1 VCSFCCAH
9 NSLGI
14 WLYVGLWDPYNDWH
28 MGSCAELC
36 AEQYGIT
43 RQQMDDHAVAAF
55 ERAQAAAGGSHRD
68 SEVVGVEIPPARPG
82 QAARWLTE
90 DESLAKLNPDKLR
103 KLQPHF
109 KQDGGSV
116 TAGNSSPITDGA
128 SAMVLMSAQ
137 KAQQVR
143 RKKIKQN
150 LAKVKESAGQKK
162 GHGPNDPPSLVL
174 TGAVCTGCGCQ
185 AQHLMTRLQG

>member
-1 VCSFCCAH
+1 VACAPTIINLPLH
-9 NSLGI
+9 A
-14 WLYVGLWDPYNDWH
+14 GLWDPYNDWH

-43 RQQMDDHAVAAF
+43 RQQMDDHAVDAF
-55 ERAQAAAGGSHRD
+55 ERAQAAAAGSHRD
-68 SEVVGVEIPPARPG
+68 SEVVGVEIPPSRPG
-82 QAARWLTE
+82 QAVRWLTE

-137 KAQQVR
+137 KAQQV
-143 RKKIKQN
+143 KAPTG
-150 LAKVKESAGQKK
+150 LD
-162 GHGPNDPPSLVL
+162 DPPSPPFP
-174 TGAVCTGCGCQ
+174 GRPMQAAAVYMWCD
-185 AQHLMTRLQG
+185 HP